1 MKINIRTTNHIDFP
15 EEFKEPNFY
24 IDNIDNKFIE
34 VLEDNT
40 ISTELEISN
49 INFFVGENNSGKSRF
64 LRGLLKLNYPFENLT
79 QSIFFPDLISEISET
94 EERLNEGLVP
104 KKVLSEVIHITDNLI
119 SNFNIDD
126 NEKIDSYL
134 KELHQLGQHIYENED
149 KLKILKTY
157 TEQIKTLQ
165 NELVFTKKNKINNK
179 IYIPILRSLLSG
191 SHLGTD
197 SFINTVKTLYFK
209 NKTNFEIHSGLRM
222 WSKIDEIQ
230 SSDKIRDLEK
240 FQDFLSNYFFNKK
253 RVQILADRKTKVIK
267 IATNNGEFEKIND
280 LGDGIQA
287 LIILLYPIFTADIN
301 DCFYID
307 EPEINLHP
315 AFQKIFI
322 DTLLYDEF
330 LKSKNLKFFFTTH
343 SNHLL
348 DLTLLNDS
356 VSIFQFQKIEENKHL
371 IKTKVKPNKEILN
384 LLGVTASSVFLSN
397 SSIWVEGPTDRKY
410 LSKFLKLYSEDN
422 KDVKYLNEDID
433 FAFFEY
439 GGNLIAHYLF
449 DDENIKGEGEDEF
462 NKEEVK
468 EKINSFALSNKIFLL
483 ADNDNVIKD
492 SKKDLRRKSLEKLSK
507 DNQNFTYQ
515 NTELKEIENLLPK
528 KIIKDFMFKI
538 LKTEES
544 IRIANKI
551 DFSRNDY
558 KNIGIGD
565 FYENLFLKNK
575 IPKEDIRTFKAESGT
590 LKNDYKIK
598 LASFVIDSGY
608 TYSDL
613 IEENDELKSIIEIL
627 YDFIEK

>member
-24 IDNIDNKFIE
+24 IDNVDNKFIE

-64 LRGLLKLNYPFENLT
+64 LRGLLKLNYPFENLI
-79 QSIFFPDLISEISET
+79 QGVFFPDLISEISET
-94 EERLNEGLVP
+94 EERLNESLVP
-104 KKVLSEVIHITDNLI
+104 KNVLSEVIHITDDLI
-119 SNFNIDD
+119 SNFNSDD
-126 NEKIDSYL
+126 NEKIDYYL
-134 KELHQLGQHIYENED
+134 KELHKLGRHIYENED
-149 KLKILKTY
+149 KMKILKTY
-157 TEQIKTLQ
+157 IEQIETLQ

-191 SHLGTD
+191 NHLGTD

-209 NKTNFEIHSGLRM
+209 NKTSFEIHSGLRM

-267 IATNNGEFEKIND
+267 IATNNSEFEKIND

-301 DCFYID
+301 DCFYIE

-322 DTLLYDEF
+322 QTLLNDEF
-330 LKSKNLKFFFTTH
+330 LKAKKLKYFFTTH

-348 DLTLLNDS
+348 DLTLLDDD

-371 IKTKVKPNKEILN
+371 IKTSVKPNKEILD
-384 LLGVTASSVFLSN
+384 LLGVTTSSVFLSN
-397 SSIWVEGPTDRKY
+397 SSVWVEGPTDRKY
-410 LSKFLKLYSEDN
+410 LSKFLKLYSEGN
-422 KDVKYLNEDID
+422 KDVKYLKEDID

-439 GGNLIAHYLF
+439 GGNLIEHYLF
-449 DDENIKGEGEDEF
+449 DE
-462 NKEEVK
+462 KEEFDEEEVRN
-468 EKINSFALSNKIFLL
+468 KINSFALSNKIFLI
-483 ADNDNVIKD
+483 ADNDNAEKG
-492 SKKDLRRKSLEKLSK
+492 SKKDLRRIALKALSDK
-507 DNQNFTYQ
+507 NDNFTYQ

-528 KIIKDFMFKI
+528 KIIQDFISEI

-544 IRIANKI
+544 IEKAKNIV
-551 DFSRNDY
+551 FERNDY
-558 KNIGIGD
+558 NEIGLGK
-565 FYENLFLKNK
+565 FYFDLFLNHK
-575 IPKEDIRTFKAESGT
+575 IPKKDFRAFNAESGT

-598 LASFVIDSGY
+598 LASFVVDSEY

-613 IEENDELKSIIEIL
+613 IEGNNELKDIIENL
-627 YDFIEK
+627 YKFIIKK